1 MASTEAIAAQRLPAL
16 TPEVQAQ
23 LQQLVV
29 ESHWNQL
36 PADWAQFFQLGTLY
50 AVRDARGAISAS
62 GAVLPMGAPS
72 APGPAVSWI
81 SMILVTP
88 AQRGQGLGRAVFASC
103 LAQVLAED
111 RVPMLDATPQGEA
124 LYAQFGFEPQWRF
137 TRWRRAQ
144 HGAAP
149 AATQLPLPLADGIDS
164 LLRLDAQ
171 ALGFERAA
179 LLRGLAGREGAVCL
193 RMGGAT
199 ALLRPGRTATHIGPL
214 HASNEAEGA
223 ALLDTIAA
231 ALPGALVIDVPQG
244 RTHMA
249 ASLQAAGFTPERAF
263 ARMVRSAGRALAP
276 ARTAIVQAVAG
287 PEYA

>member
-1 MASTEAIAAQRLPAL
+1 MASTEAIAVQRLPAL

-29 ESHWNQL
+29 HSHWNQL
-36 PADWAQFFQLGTLY
+36 PADWAQFFQLGTVH
-50 AVRDARGAISAS
+50 AVRDAGGAITAS
-62 GAVLPMGAPS
+62 GAVLPMGAAT

-88 AQRGQGLGRAVFASC
+88 AQRGHGLGRAVFASC

-137 TRWRRAQ
+137 TRWRRAP
-144 HGAAP
+144 HNAAN
-149 AATQLPLPLADGIDS
+149 TGLPLADGIEP

-179 LLRGLAGREGAVCL
+179 LLRGLAGREGAVSL
-193 RMGGAT
+193 RLGEAT
-199 ALLRPGRTATHIGPL
+199 ALLRPGRTATQIGPM
-214 HASNEAEGA
+214 HAHGEADGA
-223 ALLDTIAA
+223 ALLDAIAA
-231 ALPGALVIDVPQG
+231 ARPEALVIDVPQG
-244 RTHMA
+244 RPRMEA
-249 ASLQAAGFTPERAF
+249 RLQAAGFTPERPF
-263 ARMVRSAGRALAP
+263 ARMVRHAGHALAP
-276 ARTAIVQAVAG
+276 AHTAIVQAVAG

>member
-1 MASTEAIAAQRLPAL
+1 MASTEAIAAQRVPAL

-29 ESHWNQL
+29 DSHWNQL

-62 GAVLPMGAPS
+62 GAVLPMGAPTS
-72 APGPAVSWI
+72 PGPAVSWI

-149 AATQLPLPLADGIDS
+149 GATPKALPVADGS
-164 LLRLDAQ
+164 EPRLRQLQVLRDTEDLEQ
-171 ALGFERAA
+171 ALPA
-179 LLRGLAGREGAVCL
+179 LL
-193 RMGGAT
+193 AT
-199 ALLRPGRTATHIGPL
+199 AAGGLDPQRLERQFNRLRASWGQGFRAPNFNELYYPGFFGFYAGNGWFYHSFFNYTH
-214 HASNEAEGA
+214 
-223 ALLDTIAA
+223 
-231 ALPGALVIDVPQG
+231 
-244 RTHMA
+244 
-249 ASLQAAGFTPERAF
+249 
-263 ARMVRSAGRALAP
+263 
-276 ARTAIVQAVAG
+276 
-287 PEYA
+287 